1 MFFIFVSISDWYKT
15 QEMCDINDSEDSFSI
30 MLLINI
36 RQKMCDKAF
45 ADSLATWKLILD
57 WFVASKM
64 IKELFTTLY
73 ADENILYFNEDSSNV
88 AFSCNEIGVLN
99 IDLCDINLDHRI
111 CEDDPDTIIHIRH
124 IGILNLKNAN
134 TTHILWRH
142 VYDKHVYFDKVHF
155 HNMLQDKWTACYM
168 TLISVIS
175 VSWQTQV
182 L

>member
-1 MFFIFVSISDWYKT
+1 
-15 QEMCDINDSEDSFSI
+15 
-30 MLLINI
+30 
-36 RQKMCDKAF
+36 
-45 ADSLATWKLILD
+45 
-57 WFVASKM
+57 M

-99 IDLCDINLDHRI
+99 IDLSDINLDQKI
-111 CEDDPDTIIHIRH
+111 CEDNPDTIIHIRH

-155 HNMLQDKWTACYM
+155 HNMLQDK
-168 TLISVIS
+168 
-175 VSWQTQV
+175 
-182 L
+182 